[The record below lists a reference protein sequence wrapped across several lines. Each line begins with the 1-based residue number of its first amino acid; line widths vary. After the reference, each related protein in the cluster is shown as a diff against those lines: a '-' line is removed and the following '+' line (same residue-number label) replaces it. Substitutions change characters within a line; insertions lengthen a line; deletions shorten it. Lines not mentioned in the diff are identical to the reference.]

1 MRSDH
6 PHRRSISHAYHQSIG
21 SRLVRDLGWPRRQI
35 AGQPQF
41 RRVCKDYDFV
51 SKQST
56 YLRLHRRSESLHA
69 FPVEQFHQPLHILP
83 MNIFPKSRE
92 ICVPRIPE
100 RNREQG
106 EHENAECDVGK
117 CQPERGKGEEL
128 DHMCWYSVVVES
140 ALARVNLQLPGG
152 MRLYVTDGTSFIT
165 FVSVV
170 G

>member
-6 PHRRSISHAYHQSIG
+6 PHRRSISHVYHQSIG
-21 SRLVRDLGWPRRQI
+21 SRLVRDLGWPCRQI
-35 AGQPQF
+35 AGQPPF

-51 SKQST
+51 SGQST

-83 MNIFPKSRE
+83 MNIFPESRE

-128 DHMCWYSVVVES
+128 DHMCCIQSSLSPLRRGSISSCPVACGFMSLME
-140 ALARVNLQLPGG
+140 L
-152 MRLYVTDGTSFIT
+152 RLSRLS
-165 FVSVV
+165 SVV